1 MMMVNSSPTTITNNV
16 DANNMNSTSLR
27 LKPSANLSFLFN
39 QLIIFSPEQ
48 EHEPKNV
55 VNFNYYDI
63 GKS

>member
-1 MMMVNSSPTTITNNV
+1 MVNSSPTTITNNV

-55 VNFNYYDI
+55 VNFNYCDI

>member
-1 MMMVNSSPTTITNNV
+1 MLNSSPTTITNNV

>member
-1 MMMVNSSPTTITNNV
+1 MVNSSPTTITNNV

-27 LKPSANLSFLFN
+27 LKPSANLSFLFD

>member
-1 MMMVNSSPTTITNNV
+1 MVNSSPTTITNNV
-16 DANNMNSTSLR
+16 DANNINSTFLE

-48 EHEPKNV
+48 EHEPKNL

-63 GKS
+63 DKF

>member
-1 MMMVNSSPTTITNNV
+1 MVNSSPTTITNNV

>member
-1 MMMVNSSPTTITNNV
+1 MMVNSSPTTITNNV